1 MSIQAVIFDMDGVI
15 IDSESLWRRAQIEA
29 LARWGATASDEEC
42 ERLTKGKRLDD
53 IARTWCQ
60 YCQLDL
66 APQRLE
72 ALRYFRHAGYKI
84 ALATSSSRQV
94 ISAVLNKLSLWHYFD
109 VISSADD
116 EAQGKPHPAVYL
128 TTLRKLNLD
137 ASRCLV
143 IEDSF
148 NGFSAARAAGIAT
161 VIIAEDSQHA
171 RFQAAAG
178 RYQALPELLETL
190 TAAAEA
196 VE

>member
-1 MSIQAVIFDMDGVI
+1 MPAPGVSI
-15 IDSESLWRRAQIEA
+15 
-29 LARWGATASDEEC
+29 ASC
-42 ERLTKGKRLDD
+42 
-53 IARTWCQ
+53 
-60 YCQLDL
+60 DL
-66 APQRLE
+66 APQRLEEAILQRITGLIAAEGEAMRGVHE